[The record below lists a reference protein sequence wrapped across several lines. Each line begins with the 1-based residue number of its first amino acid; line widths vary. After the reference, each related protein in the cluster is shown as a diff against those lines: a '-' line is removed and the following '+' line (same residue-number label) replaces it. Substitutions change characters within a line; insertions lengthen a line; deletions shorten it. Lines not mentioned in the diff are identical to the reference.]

1 MKIVT
6 VSDLIKILDTKKN
19 RYGVTRKPRMLNL
32 SLNGNFAGSIESV
45 KLDGYGDGL
54 ITDVTMEI
62 TSSKFTTTNADRI
75 RDMSD
80 EELAEWLT
88 NMCDIE
94 RHEEPY
100 KSIYNLDTGQE
111 EEIYDSYGD
120 LLERLQSEAE
130 EISVR
135 S

>member
-1 MKIVT
+1 MIT
-6 VSDLIKILDTKKN
+6 VDDLIKILDTEGN
-19 RYGVTRKPRMLNL
+19 RYGGATGKPRMLNL

-75 RDMSD
+75 RNMSD

-111 EEIYDSYGD
+111 EEIHDSYGD
-120 LLERLQSEAE
+120 LLKWLQSEAE
-130 EISVR
+130 
-135 S
+135 